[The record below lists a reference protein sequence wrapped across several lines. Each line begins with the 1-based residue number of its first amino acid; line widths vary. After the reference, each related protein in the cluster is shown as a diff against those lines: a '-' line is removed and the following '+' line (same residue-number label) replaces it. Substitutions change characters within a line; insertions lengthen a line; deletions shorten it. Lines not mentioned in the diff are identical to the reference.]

1 MFSANEMLMKKSL
14 ICVALVLAVA
24 SFAGCSRKSS
34 DASKT
39 DSAQMVQNLNQA
51 SVQPPQPEPASATPT
66 VAQPGDQVSLAE
78 INHAARFWMFR
89 NRRRPTDWDDFAAH
103 AGVTIPPPPPGKK
116 YALSRDMR
124 VTLVDQ

>member
-1 MFSANEMLMKKSL
+1 MKKLL
-14 ICVALVLAVA
+14 ICVTVALAIA
-24 SFAGCSRKSS
+24 SIAGCSRRSS
-34 DASKT
+34 DAAKT
-39 DSAQMVQNLNQA
+39 DSPQMVQNLNQA
-51 SVQPPQPEPASATPT
+51 SVQPPQPQPAPATPA
-66 VAQPGDQVSLAE
+66 VSQPGDQVSLAE

-116 YALSRDMR
+116 YALSHDMR